1 MSLIYTTKFYIV
13 MKRQSQCLLRL
24 MLLLILT
31 QTVSGQ
37 AYDEEVMRNKYPWCI
52 VAYDSLERT
61 PTERIQMIK
70 DLGFTKY
77 AYDWRDKH
85 LDDTLAELQIAKNN
99 GIEIVSIWLWLNA
112 KRDSLGSLSKANERM
127 FNIIQ
132 ESGIKT
138 TFWVSLS
145 PNFFSELSDEQ
156 SLKKATEL
164 INFVS
169 KKAAAAGCE
178 VALYNHT
185 GWFANPYNQIRILK
199 ALPQHNLQLVYNF
212 HHSHNDIDNFPNIAK
227 AILPHLSA
235 VNLNGMEKD
244 SKKILT
250 IGAGK
255 YEMQMINTLKEFGF
269 NGPWGIMGHVE
280 NVDVRKVLIQ
290 NIEGLKSL

>member
-1 MSLIYTTKFYIV
+1 MSLIYATKFYIV

-37 AYDEEVMRNKYPWCI
+37 AFDEEVMQNKYPWCI

-169 KKAAAAGCE
+169 KKAAAA
-178 VALYNHT
+178 
-185 GWFANPYNQIRILK
+185 
-199 ALPQHNLQLVYNF
+199 
-212 HHSHNDIDNFPNIAK
+212 
-227 AILPHLSA
+227 
-235 VNLNGMEKD
+235 
-244 SKKILT
+244 
-250 IGAGK
+250 
-255 YEMQMINTLKEFGF
+255 
-269 NGPWGIMGHVE
+269 
-280 NVDVRKVLIQ
+280 
-290 NIEGLKSL
+290 